1 MNVSERKKL
10 AMARDELLEAKN
22 DIEQGN
28 SLAGKMHVLSA
39 LCFIDM
45 IYTLQSATTFPST
58 ETIGQ
63 G

>member
-1 MNVSERKKL
+1 
-10 AMARDELLEAKN
+10 MARDELLEAKN

-45 IYTLQSATTFPST
+45 IYTLQYSTALSST
-58 ETIGQ
+58 ESIGQ